1 MIKIVDLQVGNI
13 GSVVKAIRH
22 LGADYELIT
31 RPEQLV
37 GASKI
42 ILPGV
47 GSYKA
52 ASDRMY
58 SSGFIDALN
67 EHVLQLQVPILGICV
82 GMQLLATSGVEGGGA
97 SGLGYINATVNK
109 IDCINGS
116 LNIPHMGWNDVN
128 SLNLTLFEDIPDGS
142 CFYFV
147 HSYAMT
153 IENVENLDIAYT
165 NYGSDVVAY
174 VRKDN
179 IHGAQFHPEKSQSV
193 GLQFLRNFIE
203 KC

>member
-1 MIKIVDLQVGNI
+1 MLKIIDLQVGNI
-13 GSVVKAIRH
+13 GSVIKAIKY
-22 LGADYELIT
+22 LGAEYELIT
-31 RPEQLV
+31 QPEQLV
-37 GASKI
+37 GATKI

-52 ASDRMY
+52 ASEKLY
-58 SSGFIDALN
+58 ASGFVDALN
-67 EHVLQLQVPILGICV
+67 KEILTHKVPVLGICV
-82 GMQLLATSGVEGGGA
+82 GMQLLAKNGIEGGGA
-97 SGLGYINATVNK
+97 QGLGFIDATVNK
-109 IDCINGS
+109 VNSFNGT
-116 LNIPHMGWNDVN
+116 LTIPHMGWNDVN
-128 SLNLTLFEDIPDGS
+128 SNNLSLFDEIPDGS

-153 IENVENLDIAYT
+153 IKNNDDLDIAYT
-165 NYGSDVVAY
+165 DYGEDVVAY
-174 VRKDN
+174 VRKGN